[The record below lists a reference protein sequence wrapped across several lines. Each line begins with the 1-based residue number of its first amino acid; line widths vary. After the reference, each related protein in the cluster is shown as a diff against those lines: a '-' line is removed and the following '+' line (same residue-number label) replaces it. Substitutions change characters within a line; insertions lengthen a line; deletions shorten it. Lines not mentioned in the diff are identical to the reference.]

1 MEQQSKYYTP
11 DISELHVGYE
21 CEIGTSW
28 GFSKGKF
35 PEVLTY
41 DTLTGFAIQKATD
54 LMDVFRAGSLRTKY
68 LDQSDIESCGWIKDW
83 DENSNYSDCYKL
95 LTKSDINGQSDDE
108 WVLWQYDKIVSISN
122 ELSNRCF
129 DGECKSINELR
140 KIMEWLNIK

>member
-28 GFSKGKF
+28 GFCKGKF

-41 DTLTGFAIQKATD
+41 DTLTGFAIQKATG
-54 LMDVFRAGSLRTKY
+54 LMDVFKAGSLRTKY

>member
-11 DISELHVGYE
+11 DISELYVGYE